1 MSEELENQEE
11 VKQEEA
17 SIETIEETQE
27 EVKDEAQNTDI
38 EEEVEVFEEELA
50 MTLESIR
57 ESYKNV
63 GRIAVRP
70 FCDPTKPNMGLEEY
84 NMVVF
89 PGTFQMEN
97 MACIMYKGKL
107 RYLNGLDE
115 FAPEV
120 KAIEDAEQRAA
131 RIKEI
136 RTVVAQLEYEKTY
149 NRVDIDDKDFWNKIE
164 TFRPDNREL
173 WGQMEMKCD
182 NDPIF
187 LNPATNTDHLLI
199 VLAIQAGGFPIIA
212 KSLEDCKSGT
222 RPKKWYLDKQSD
234 SVGNKASVSKIKN
247 KALAKLDELA
257 EENPRKLFYIA
268 KLVDNNSMQYKN
280 STLQNV
286 IYDNMDEFITGMG
299 VERSIKVA
307 AQRFLDYSKMKT
319 GELKLR
325 AAIKDATFYK
335 IIIAKGD
342 GMIHYPKGNLMLG
355 RNASEVYEK
364 LNNPMHDDLYD
375 QIMSEVEQ
383 TWN

>member
-1 MSEELENQEE
+1 MSEELENQENVE
-11 VKQEEA
+11 QDGA
-17 SIETIEETQE
+17 TNETIEETQE
-27 EVKDEAQNTDI
+27 VETEV
-38 EEEVEVFEEELA
+38 VEKETV
-50 MTLESIR
+50 MTLESLKD
-57 ESYKNV
+57 SYKNV
-63 GRIAVRP
+63 GRIAIRP

-120 KAIEDAEQRAA
+120 KSITDPEKKAA

-136 RTVVAQLEYEKTY
+136 RTIVSQLEYEKTY
-149 NRVDIDDKDFWNKIE
+149 NKVNIDDEDFWNKIE
-164 TFRPDNREL
+164 TFRPDNREM

-199 VLAIQAGGFPIIA
+199 ILAIQGGGFPAIA
-212 KSLEDCKSGT
+212 KSLEDCKSNV

-234 SVGNKASVSKIKN
+234 SAGNKASVSKIKN
-247 KALAKLDELA
+247 KALAMLDKLAD
-257 EENPRKLFYIA
+257 ENPRKLFYVA

-280 STLQNV
+280 STLQSV
-286 IYDNMDEFITGMG
+286 IYDNMDEFITGLG

-307 AQRFLDYSKMKT
+307 AQRFLDYANMKT

-325 AAIKDATFYK
+325 AVIKDATFYK

-342 GMIHYPKGNLMLG
+342 GMIHYPKGNIMLG

-364 LNNPMHDDLYD
+364 LNNPMHDNLLD
-375 QIMSEVEQ
+375 QIMAEVEQ